1 MGTSKRYA
9 AHYDRLG
16 EDRHLARLAENGG
29 LQTLSARELALDRLP
44 LTIDPE
50 PKPVLA
56 WVRFYGEAVRVR
68 GFACRWTPKAVGVKF
83 TAGGKDYT
91 TWVWSDAVDP
101 DPDVRLPSDDQ
112 KYGHAG
118 AGGYPVA

>member
-1 MGTSKRYA
+1 MGTNRRYA
-9 AHYDRLG
+9 DRI
-16 EDRHLARLAENGG
+16 DRQMDERILATIAAKGG
-29 LQTLSARELALDRLP
+29 LQSLSAAELALDREQ

-83 TAGGKDYT
+83 TAGGKEYT
-91 TWVWSDAVDP
+91 TWVWSDAVELDQE
-101 DPDVRLPSDDQ
+101 VRPPSDAE
-112 KYGHAG
+112 KYG
-118 AGGYPVA
+118 PQ